1 MKPMGNGERPIVHG
15 ISRRNFLKTGALGG
29 AALATGCLAR
39 GQAPPPAGAQ
49 SRPNFLFIMTDQQGL
64 DTMSAVGCPDIDTP
78 NMDRLV
84 RSGVTFMQSY
94 STNPLCSPARSSLLT
109 GRPTL
114 ETGVV
119 QNNLAIRSDVPN
131 VGQWFGERGYEAVYA
146 GKWHLPVSFAPEVPG
161 FRSIP
166 TGIGGQGNMG
176 DGAVSRACQ
185 AYLHTRTGTDPFLL
199 VASFL
204 QPHDVCQW
212 VSMHR
217 RAPDQ
222 LPYPEIASKLPNL
235 PPNFE
240 YDTNEPARLRSTN
253 RPKWSPE
260 QWRYY
265 LWSYYRLVEMVDA
278 EVGRVLQALDDT
290 GETENTIIIFTA
302 DHGEGRGRHQM
313 VLKNYLY
320 EEAVK
325 VPLIVSAPGR
335 VLEDRRD
342 DTRLVSGL
350 DVMPTV
356 CDFAGIERP
365 GGVQGRSLR
374 PLLEGSGG
382 DWREF
387 VPAEVSRIGR
397 MIRTPEYKYITYEGD
412 PVEQLF
418 DMQSDPGE
426 TKNLAGEGNHAD
438 ALAAHRKL
446 LTDWEAGLDKAP
458 VSQPGGAPD
467 PADEADP
474 EG

>member
-1 MKPMGNGERPIVHG
+1 MGNTNGTTGGG
-15 ISRRNFLKTGALGG
+15 ISRRDFLKTGTLGG

-39 GQAPPPAGAQ
+39 GQAPRPACTQG
-49 SRPNFLFIMTDQQGL
+49 RPNFLFIITDQQGL
-64 DTMSAVGCPDIDTP
+64 DTMSAVGCADVDTP

-84 RSGVTFMQSY
+84 RSGVSFMQSY
-94 STNPLCSPARSSLLT
+94 STNPLCSPARSSLFT

-114 ETGVV
+114 ETGVI
-119 QNNLAIRSDVPN
+119 QNNLAIRPDLPN
-131 VGQWFGERGYEAVYA
+131 MGQWLGERGYETVYA
-146 GKWHLPVSFAPEVPG
+146 GKWHLPVSFSPEVPG
-161 FRSIP
+161 FELIP
-166 TGIGGQGNMG
+166 TGIGGQGNIG
-176 DGAVSRACQ
+176 DGAISRACQ
-185 AYLHTRTGTDPFLL
+185 AYLHSRTGADPFLL

-217 RAPDQ
+217 KAPDE
-222 LPYPEIASKLPNL
+222 LPYAEIAQKLPEL
-235 PPNFE
+235 PPNFR
-240 YDTNEPARLRSTN
+240 YDTNEPARLRNTN

-265 LWSYYRLVEMVDA
+265 IWSYYRLVEMVDA

-320 EEAVK
+320 DEAAK
-325 VPLIVSAPGR
+325 VPLIVSCPDR
-335 VLEDRRD
+335 MLEDRRD
-342 DTRLVSGL
+342 ETRLVSGL
-350 DVMPTV
+350 DVLPTV
-356 CDFAGIERP
+356 CDYAGVERP
-365 GGVQGRSLR
+365 GDLSGRSLR
-374 PLLEGSGG
+374 SLLEGGNV

-387 VPAEVSRIGR
+387 APAEVNKTGR

-426 TKNLAGEGNHAD
+426 TRNLAGEGKHAD

-458 VSQPGGAPD
+458 A
-467 PADEADP
+467 ET
-474 EG
+474 